1 MQSGKNS
8 YIITCKPVYGKNTAK
23 GAAYIMEIL
32 EELTQK
38 AMDVAATASGIAKD
52 AAGAATKKAKELA
65 DTARLTTQ
73 IVTEK
78 RELGKLYRT
87 IGRWYVSEH
96 QGEPPEAVAGAVAA
110 AKAGI
115 GRIEELTAAREEL
128 KAAAKAPASEKE
140 EAAGETPAEEA
151 VETAEPEAENPE
163 TGEPEA

>member
-1 MQSGKNS
+1 
-8 YIITCKPVYGKNTAK
+8 
-23 GAAYIMEIL
+23 MEIL

-38 AMDVAATASGIAKD
+38 AMGVAATASGIAKD
-52 AAGAATKKAKELA
+52 AAGVATKKAKELA
-65 DTARLTTQ
+65 DTAKLTTQ

-87 IGRWYVSEH
+87 IGRWYVAEH

-128 KAAAKAPASEKE
+128 KASLKAAAKAPASEEE
-140 EAAGETPAEEA
+140 EAPVEEA
-151 VETAEPEAENPE
+151 GETAEPEGESPEAGENPE
-163 TGEPEA
+163 T